1 MPAAS
6 STASS
11 SQRWMSLGPASQL
24 LGVDPDTLRRW
35 SDEGRVETWTTPGG
49 HRRFDRAQLE
59 RLAVDRRRTTTG
71 PLASLGAT
79 PERLRRAYRRRYDA
93 GAAGASLDL
102 LPGAPRDDAERDAY
116 RRDGRRLVET
126 MVAYLD
132 AGTADPPRRERIEAD
147 ADAIVDDLAR
157 RLAAGASMTEAVAL
171 FVAARQ
177 PFLTEIGGVGR
188 RRSLDP
194 ARLAALYDDA
204 SALLD
209 RLLLRF
215 IAAHQRATTG
225 ARP

>member
-1 MPAAS
+1 
-6 STASS
+6 
-11 SQRWMSLGPASQL
+11 
-24 LGVDPDTLRRW
+24 LRRW
-35 SDEGRVETWTTPGG
+35 ADQGTVETWTTPGG
-49 HRRFDRAQLE
+49 HRRFDRAELE
-59 RLAVDRRRTTTG
+59 RLAEDRRRTTTR

-79 PERLRRAYRRRYDA
+79 PERLRRAYRRRYNA
-93 GAAGASLDL
+93 EATGGSPDL
-102 LPGAPRDDAERDAY
+102 PPGAPRDDDERAAY

-126 MVAYLD
+126 MVVYLD
-132 AGTADPPRRERIEAD
+132 AGPAEASRRERIEAE
-147 ADAIVDDLAR
+147 ANAIVDDLA

-209 RLLLRF
+209 RLLMRF
-215 IAAHQRATTG
+215 IAAHQAATSG
-225 ARP
+225 ARR